1 MYEEEPLSI
10 DIGTISR
17 LDPNTCVFKEEDVPF
32 PPSSKENFENFSFL
46 EDNQTNLKD
55 DMQRVLRQAMPN
67 QDMRTGLDTERFM
80 KELFEDKL
88 EVDSCFST
96 G

>member
-1 MYEEEPLSI
+1 M
-10 DIGTISR
+10 
-17 LDPNTCVFKEEDVPF
+17 FKEEDVPF

-46 EDNQTNLKD
+46 EDNQTNLKE
-55 DMQRVLRQAMPN
+55 DMQRVLRQAIPN

-80 KELFEDKL
+80 RELFEDKL

>member
-1 MYEEEPLSI
+1 MHKI
-10 DIGTISR
+10 
-17 LDPNTCVFKEEDVPF
+17 LD
-32 PPSSKENFENFSFL
+32 
-46 EDNQTNLKD
+46 
-55 DMQRVLRQAMPN
+55 QAMPN
-67 QDMRTGLDTERFM
+67 RAMKQGHDTEKIM